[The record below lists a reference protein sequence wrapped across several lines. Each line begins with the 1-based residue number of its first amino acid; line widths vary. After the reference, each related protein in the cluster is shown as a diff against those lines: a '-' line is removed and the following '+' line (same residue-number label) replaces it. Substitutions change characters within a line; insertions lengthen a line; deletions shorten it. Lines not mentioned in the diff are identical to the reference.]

1 MSLLLRTR
9 LIRHPPSIHVLS
21 GADATPGETR
31 DAKTEYIS
39 RMPETTLPEPPSG
52 PQPGRWVLSHGEIRT
67 IVFGLMLAMFL
78 AALNQTIVAT
88 ALPTIGRDFR
98 DFELLPWVVTAYLLS
113 STVVAPLYGKLS
125 DIHGRRAMMLAAVG
139 IFTAGSVACA
149 LATDMIMLIL
159 GRALQGIGGG
169 GILPL
174 AQSILADAV
183 APRERGHYQ
192 AYMGSVWVTAG
203 LGGPVI
209 GGILAEHFHW
219 SIIFWFNVPLGL
231 IAAVMAQRS
240 LKRLPRHERK
250 HKLDL
255 LGAGLMTA
263 AAIPLLLA
271 LTWGGTRYPWLSVP
285 IAALIL
291 ASAVLSVLFVWRL
304 LSASEP
310 FLPLPILANPVMRM
324 GTVCTSFSQGVVIGL
339 TIFLPLYYEVVH
351 KFTAS
356 DSGLALIPIVVMST
370 PGSILA
376 GRAMMVLTHYKRVP
390 VFGLVCSIAALSVM
404 VWNPATPPIWS
415 LGDPER
421 RRIRH
426 RHHLSGRHGVD
437 PECRVALSGRG
448 RDGGDELLSRADGG
462 VHRGGH
468 GRHPAGDAR
477 RCARTRRARH
487 RHERDG
493 GKRARRRSRAC
504 LPGCV
509 RAGGGV
515 PDREPDRASSHGG
528 ASAARPQRGHP
539 AGGVM
544 RGRSSLAFACLCSP
558 LLLEAADRAIANKR
572 QTG

>member
-1 MSLLLRTR
+1 M
-9 LIRHPPSIHVLS
+9 
-21 GADATPGETR
+21 
-31 DAKTEYIS
+31 
-39 RMPETTLPEPPSG
+39 
-52 PQPGRWVLSHGEIRT
+52 LSHGEIRT

-149 LATDMIMLIL
+149 LAPDMIMLIL

-304 LSASEP
+304 L
-310 FLPLPILANPVMRM
+310 
-324 GTVCTSFSQGVVIGL
+324 QGVRTVPAAAHPRQSGDAHGHRVHVVL
-339 TIFLPLYYEVVH
+339 ARRGDRAHHLP
-351 KFTAS
+351 A
-356 DSGLALIPIVVMST
+356 AL
-370 PGSILA
+370 LR
-376 GRAMMVLTHYKRVP
+376 GRAQVH
-390 VFGLVCSIAALSVM
+390 G
-404 VWNPATPPIWS
+404 
-415 LGDPER
+415 ER
-421 RRIRH
+421 LR
-426 RHHLSGRHGVD
+426 
-437 PECRVALSGRG
+437 P
-448 RDGGDELLSRADGG
+448 RAHS
-462 VHRGGH
+462 HRGDVDARIDPG
-468 GRHPAGDAR
+468 GPRHDGSHSLQARAGLRARLLDRGALGPGVEPGDAADLV
-477 RCARTRRARH
+477 ARW
-487 RHERDG
+487 
-493 GKRARRRSRAC
+493 S
-504 LPGCV
+504 
-509 RAGGGV
+509 
-515 PDREPDRASSHGG
+515 
-528 ASAARPQRGHP
+528 
-539 AGGVM
+539 
-544 RGRSSLAFACLCSP
+544 
-558 LLLEAADRAIANKR
+558 
-572 QTG
+572 

>member
-1 MSLLLRTR
+1 MSLLLRTH

-78 AALNQTIVAT
+78 AALNQTVAT

-139 IFTAGSVACA
+139 IFTAGSIACA
-149 LATDMIMLIL
+149 LAPDMIMLIL

-169 GILPL
+169 GVLPL
-174 AQSILADAV
+174 AQSIPADAV

-310 FLPLPILANPVMRM
+310 FLPMPILANPVMRM

-351 KFTAS
+351 KFGEQLRPRAHS
-356 DSGLALIPIVVMST
+356 HRGDVDARIDPGGPRHDGPRSLQARAGVRARLLDRGALGPGVEPGDAADLVV
-370 PGSILA
+370 
-376 GRAMMVLTHYKRVP
+376 
-390 VFGLVCSIAALSVM
+390 
-404 VWNPATPPIWS
+404 
-415 LGDPER
+415 GDPER
-421 RRIRH
+421 RRVRH
-426 RHHLSGRHGVD
+426 RHHLSSRCGLN
-437 PECRVALSGRG
+437 PERRVALSGRG

-468 GRHPAGDAR
+468 GRRPAGDAR

-487 RHERDG
+487 RHERNG

-515 PDREPDRASSHGG
+515 PDRKSDRASSHGG
-528 ASAARPQRGHP
+528 AAVARPQRGHP

-544 RGRSSLAFACLCSP
+544 RGRSSLAFACLCLS